1 MMSPHR
7 RRNLFCALARAAS
20 LALIGSMLLV
30 AADWT
35 ATAAERFP
43 SQFPTKPVRWIVPAP
58 AGGGLDI
65 VARIVGQK
73 LSERWGYQVVV
84 DNRPGAGNRLGAEI
98 AANATPD
105 GYTQALLASPTLT
118 TDRSLHDKL
127 PYDPE
132 KSFVPI
138 TVVASTSQLL
148 VVNPALPPKTVPE
161 LIAYAKARPGQ
172 LNYGSTGAGG
182 SLHLAMALFKS
193 MAGIDI
199 VHVAYKGGPLAV
211 TDLQSGQLALMF
223 FNTPAALPFVKSG
236 RLRALGIST
245 AWRSPLLPEV
255 PTIAEAGVAGFQT
268 DIWYG
273 LVAPAATAPAVA
285 RKVHD
290 DVVAILALPGV
301 RKQLSALGADPVGN
315 TPEEFARLIKVE
327 TEKWAQVIKSAR
339 IRAD

>member
-1 MMSPHR
+1 MMSPHQ

-20 LALIGSMLLV
+20 LALSGGMLLV
-30 AADWT
+30 PVVWT
-35 ATAAERFP
+35 ATAAERSP
-43 SQFPTKPVRWIVPAP
+43 SRFPTKPVRWIAPVP
-58 AGGGLDI
+58 AGGSLDI
-65 VARIVGQK
+65 VARVVGQK
-73 LSERWGYQVVV
+73 LSERWVHQVVV
-84 DNRPGAGNRLGAEI
+84 DNRPGAGNRLGTEI
-98 AANATPD
+98 AANASPD

-132 KSFVPI
+132 KSFAPI

-148 VVNPALPPKTVPE
+148 VVNSALPPKTVLE
-161 LIAYAKARPGQ
+161 LIAYAKAKPGQ
-172 LNYGSTGAGG
+172 LNYGSTGVGG

-199 VHVAYKGGPLAV
+199 VHVPYKGGPLAV

-236 RLRALGIST
+236 KLRALGIST
-245 AWRSPLLPEV
+245 VRRSPLLPEV
-255 PTIAEAGVAGFQT
+255 PTIAEAGVPGFQT

-273 LVAPAATAPAVA
+273 LVTPAATAPAII

-290 DVVAILALPGV
+290 DMVAVLALQEV
-301 RKQLSALGADPVGN
+301 RKQLFALGADPVGN
-315 TPEEFARLIKVE
+315 TPEEFARLIKAE
-327 TEKWAQVIKSAR
+327 AAKWAQVIKTAR